1 MEIYKDLLNLITP
14 MIGVVALYYF
24 QRLTES
30 VSELNKHVAVMLEKL
45 AKAEV
50 EIDKIK
56 ILTFEQALEISKIKT
71 FHKVKGCT

>member
-14 MIGVVALYYF
+14 MVGMVALYYF

-56 ILTFEQALEISKIKT
+56 ILTFDQALELTNIKST
-71 FHKVKGCT
+71 QRANKCI